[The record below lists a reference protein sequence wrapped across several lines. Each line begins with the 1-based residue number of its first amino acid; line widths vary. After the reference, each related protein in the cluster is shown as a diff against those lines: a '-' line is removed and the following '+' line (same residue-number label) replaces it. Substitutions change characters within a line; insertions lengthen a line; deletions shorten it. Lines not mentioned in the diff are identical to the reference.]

1 MDTVMADDSTG
12 NFLGGFVLGAMLGGM
27 TALLLAPRAGS
38 ETRRILRDSVDTL
51 PDTAEDTLD
60 NLQVRCELLPEH
72 LSANRSAIGNAL
84 RERIKTLIG
93 VSTTVDVGAPDSIE
107 RTLIG
112 KARRVLDQRPK

>member
-1 MDTVMADDSTG
+1 MADDSTG

-60 NLQVRCELLPEH
+60 NLQVQADRLVKQTRYSLDEAVERFQEALDAARVAAARKRSELDPGAPPPEEAEILPE
-72 LSANRSAIGNAL
+72 
-84 RERIKTLIG
+84 
-93 VSTTVDVGAPDSIE
+93 IE
-107 RTLIG
+107 SS
-112 KARRVLDQRPK
+112 